1 MQRKKNKK
9 NPVRFEEKKNFFF
22 DILNREIFG
31 EVVLWKG

>member
-1 MQRKKNKK
+1 MQAKKKQK
-9 NPVRFEEKKNFFF
+9 NPVRFEEKKIFF

>member
-1 MQRKKNKK
+1 MQRKKKQKK
-9 NPVRFEEKKNFFF
+9 PGSFRGKKNFFF